1 MLQLCYNAFM
11 GLAFMNNHS
20 YNKPPI
26 QENETFS
33 VDIRKIST
41 VIMVKWTKI
50 VTLSMNKV

>member
-1 MLQLCYNAFM
+1 M

>member
-41 VIMVKWTKI
+41 VIWSNGHK
-50 VTLSMNKV
+50 LLH